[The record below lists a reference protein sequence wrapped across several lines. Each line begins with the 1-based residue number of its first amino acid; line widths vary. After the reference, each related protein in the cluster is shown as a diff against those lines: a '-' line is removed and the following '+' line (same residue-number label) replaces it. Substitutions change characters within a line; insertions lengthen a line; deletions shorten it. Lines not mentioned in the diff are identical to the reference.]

1 MDNENIVK
9 FMKKPEFFGKDIKSV
24 ETIETHIS
32 YIFLTGNFA
41 YKIKKPVNYGFLD
54 FSTLEKRKFYC
65 FEELKLNKRLCPEIY
80 IEILPITKNNNL
92 IELNGKGKVL
102 EYALKMKEF
111 PQEKLM
117 KNLLKKGKITTKEI
131 KKINKILINF
141 YITSKTTDEINRY
154 GKIENIKKNII
165 ENFNQTKSF
174 INKTISEDNYNYIN
188 KSVNLFFKKNKKLFN
203 KRILNKNIH
212 DCHGDLHTGN
222 IVITKNKIY
231 IFDCIEFNKRFRYCD
246 TASDL
251 GFLAMDLDYLNY
263 PYTSSFMMKNYIENS
278 NDHDILQILNFYK
291 SYRAYVRGK
300 VNSFNLNNTIKKEK
314 YNIILNEANKY
325 FELSKY
331 YSSLVRIDIKKKKP
345 LFFIICGLTGTG
357 KSTLSM
363 KISIDY
369 NAKIINTDIIRKK
382 IAGMNIFEKHYN
394 DFNTGLYSPNNISST
409 YEKVIKKARQY
420 LNNDEN
426 VIIDATFQK
435 NEYREMVNE
444 IAEEFDVTPI
454 IIQCVAPE
462 NIVKKWLEERLKTK
476 TVSDGRWEIYQS
488 QKKIFEPFKIKK
500 NNYLIIDM
508 SKDSFEERKE
518 NFNSILLKINGIL

>member
-188 KSVNLFFKKNKKLFN
+188 KSVNLFFKK
-203 KRILNKNIH
+203 
-212 DCHGDLHTGN
+212 
-222 IVITKNKIY
+222 
-231 IFDCIEFNKRFRYCD
+231 
-246 TASDL
+246 
-251 GFLAMDLDYLNY
+251 
-263 PYTSSFMMKNYIENS
+263 
-278 NDHDILQILNFYK
+278 
-291 SYRAYVRGK
+291 
-300 VNSFNLNNTIKKEK
+300 
-314 YNIILNEANKY
+314 
-325 FELSKY
+325 
-331 YSSLVRIDIKKKKP
+331 KKK
-345 LFFIICGLTGTG
+345 
-357 KSTLSM
+357 S
-363 KISIDY
+363 
-369 NAKIINTDIIRKK
+369 
-382 IAGMNIFEKHYN
+382 
-394 DFNTGLYSPNNISST
+394 
-409 YEKVIKKARQY
+409 V
-420 LNNDEN
+420 
-426 VIIDATFQK
+426 
-435 NEYREMVNE
+435 
-444 IAEEFDVTPI
+444 
-454 IIQCVAPE
+454 
-462 NIVKKWLEERLKTK
+462 
-476 TVSDGRWEIYQS
+476 
-488 QKKIFEPFKIKK
+488 
-500 NNYLIIDM
+500 
-508 SKDSFEERKE
+508 
-518 NFNSILLKINGIL
+518 